1 MFRKRLSTIAN
12 LSRIVYLSVFLG
24 IALPGAVAWTL
35 LVLPTRPA
43 TWVSITV
50 PLAVGVAIALLAN
63 AVDQIV
69 ERRAEQKTAAR
80 AKGAAS

>member
-1 MFRKRLSTIAN
+1 MLRNRLRSIAN
-12 LSRIVYLSVFLG
+12 LSRILYVSVFLG

-50 PLAVGVAIALLAN
+50 PLAVGGAIALIAN
-63 AVDQIV
+63 AVDRFV
-69 ERRAEQKTAAR
+69 ERRSEQKSTAR
-80 AKGAAS
+80 AKAVS